1 MLLIKHLGRVD
12 YEPTYQAMVAFTDDR
27 TDSTPDELWIVE
39 HPPVFTQGM
48 AGKPEH
54 LLQHSK
60 IPVVQVDRGGQIT
73 YHGPGQVVVYT
84 MIDFKRRH
92 ISVRDLVSRLENS
105 IIATL
110 AHFGIEAHNDPKRPG
125 VYVDERKIASL
136 GLRIKRGSV
145 YHGLALNV
153 NMDLEPFHQI
163 NPCGYAGLEMVQ
175 MAELVSTTPEF
186 NQVADTLA
194 DHLQQQL
201 TVEEAHP

>member
-1 MLLIKHLGRVD
+1 MLIKHLGRVE
-12 YEPTYQAMVAFTDDR
+12 YEPTYQAMVTFTDTR
-27 TDSTPDELWIVE
+27 TDETVDELWIVE

-54 LLQHSK
+54 LLQHSQ

-73 YHGPGQVVVYT
+73 YHGPGQLVVYT

-92 ISVRDLVSRLENS
+92 ITVRDLVSRLENS

-110 AHFGIEAHNDPKRPG
+110 AQFGIAAHNDPKRPG
-125 VYVDERKIASL
+125 VYVAERKIASL

-153 NMDLEPFHQI
+153 NMDLTPFHQI

-175 MAELVSTTPEF
+175 MAELVSPTPEL
-186 NQVADTLA
+186 NQVADILA

-201 TVEEAHP
+201 TVEEAHT